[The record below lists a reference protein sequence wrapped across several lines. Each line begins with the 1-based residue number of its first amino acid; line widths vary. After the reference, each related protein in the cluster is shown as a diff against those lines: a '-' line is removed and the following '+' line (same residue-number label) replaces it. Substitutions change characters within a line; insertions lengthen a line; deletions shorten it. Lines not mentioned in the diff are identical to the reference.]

1 MKMNPQRL
9 ARMFQI
15 SRFIEAA
22 YGKQFNDDRHVD
34 ANRNIH
40 LDLHEFDD
48 IVSSF
53 FRAEDN
59 IKVVGDFT
67 TEEAAL
73 VKNPVFASTFHH
85 VAHIVRTIYGR
96 YNPESSEALSRVDHV
111 NVSWK
116 TDKKCTVLPDEYKID
131 LTVGK
136 RYICFRVFDGF
147 SKVEQSDNTGRVTDT
162 FTAEEFHERFI
173 NFCNTMREQ
182 FTATSLADFI

>member
-40 LDLHEFDD
+40 LDLNEFDN

-53 FRAEDN
+53 LRAESN
-59 IKVVGDFT
+59 IKAVGEFT

-73 VKNPVFASTFHH
+73 VKNPVFVSTFHG
-85 VAHIVRTIYGR
+85 VANIVRIICGR
-96 YNPESSEALSRVDHV
+96 YNPDSSEALSRVDHV

-147 SKVEQSDNTGRVTDT
+147 SKVEQSDNMGRVTDT
-162 FTAEEFHERFI
+162 FSAEEFNDRFVK
-173 NFCNTMREQ
+173 FCDTMRNQ
-182 FTATSLADFI
+182 LTATSLADFI

>member
-59 IKVVGDFT
+59 ITAVGNFT

-85 VAHIVRTIYGR
+85 VAHIVRTRSPPNCSRASITSMSRGR
-96 YNPESSEALSRVDHV
+96 RTRNAPSSR
-111 NVSWK
+111 
-116 TDKKCTVLPDEYKID
+116 T
-131 LTVGK
+131 
-136 RYICFRVFDGF
+136 
-147 SKVEQSDNTGRVTDT
+147 NTRST
-162 FTAEEFHERFI
+162 
-173 NFCNTMREQ
+173 
-182 FTATSLADFI
+182 